1 MLLGPSLNPAA
12 PPAGPP
18 KASGLV
24 DRLLA
29 RPSAAPAPLS
39 LLLRV
44 RKPPNSKSP
53 LSPPPALVSS
63 PSKSGPNLVVP
74 VRAGACWRARFV
86 GSAGAR
92 GLRGAA
98 SGEMGLDLARIF
110 AEAFFFSGLL
120 SAPITSSFPSGE
132 SGGHGRFG
140 SLFVAQ
146 GGFPQG
152 FAWLRLATRAGLP
165 PVRIYSASLTSLL
178 R

>member
-1 MLLGPSLNPAA
+1 
-12 PPAGPP
+12 
-18 KASGLV
+18 V
-24 DRLLA
+24 
-29 RPSAAPAPLS
+29 
-39 LLLRV
+39 RV
-44 RKPPNSKSP
+44 
-53 LSPPPALVSS
+53 
-63 PSKSGPNLVVP
+63 
-74 VRAGACWRARFV
+74 
-86 GSAGAR
+86 GAR
-92 GLRGAA
+92 G
-98 SGEMGLDLARIF
+98 SSDLQGRKGS
-110 AEAFFFSGLL
+110 AEWVPGKWVYIWREFSRRLFFFSGLL